1 MVRKTRF
8 RLTVGAVSHRAFFVG
23 SAKDARWDTAPTVR
37 RTRFAR
43 LWRGPGPAP
52 DWPDF
57 TATLRGV
64 EM

>member
-23 SAKDARWDTAPTVR
+23 SAKDARWDTAPTVD

-43 LWRGPGPAP
+43 LWMGYRTVPPRLCGS
-52 DWPDF
+52 
-57 TATLRGV
+57 V
-64 EM
+64 